1 MERLTQEEF
10 MKLSPKE
17 QFEYKIYWIDLGRAN
32 VKKCYKKYHKEVL
45 KPLGFVRDG
54 SKCAWHYDLGWAN
67 IQMELLPS
75 RSSTEIFVMVGI
87 NLLWHNLG
95 AYNFAYSQCGDTE
108 IKRVKYDPD
117 ILKIEE
123 MLNSE
128 MTEIIKNDI
137 LDFFLPMKDPIYA
150 FNKTLSMLVK
160 SNGYIHTMYK
170 QLHNLAIFIDDTG
183 ALVNSLLPKEEELEI
198 IEEYRAKG
206 ILTPEEAKAMR
217 KELVD
222 KINKNRSENMKLLSW
237 KDYIAE

>member
-54 SKCAWHYDLGWAN
+54 SKCAWHYDLGWSN

-75 RSSTEIFVMVGI
+75 KYDTNIFVEVGL
-87 NLLWHNLG
+87 NLLWHELG
-95 AYNFAYSQCGDTE
+95 TYDFIYSQNGDSE

-117 ILKIEE
+117 ILKVEE

-128 MTEIIKNDI
+128 MTEIIKNDV
-137 LDFFLPMKDPIYA
+137 LDFFLPMKNPVYV
-150 FNKTLSMLVK
+150 FNTTLPFLTKQHTYV
-160 SNGYIHTMYK
+160 HTMYK
-170 QLHNLAIFIDDTG
+170 QLYNLAIFIDETG
-183 ALVNSLLPKEEELEI
+183 TLANSLLPKEEELEI
-198 IEEYRAKG
+198 IEEFRAKG
-206 ILTPEEAKAMR
+206 IVSPEEAKAMR

-222 KINKNRSENMKLLSW
+222 KINKNRSENIKLLSW
-237 KDYIAE
+237 KDYVAE

>member
-32 VKKCYKKYHKEVL
+32 VKKCYRKYHKEVL
-45 KPLGFVRDG
+45 KPLGFTRAG
-54 SKCAWHYDLGWAN
+54 TTSTWYYDLGWSN

-75 RSSTEIFVMVGI
+75 RNDTHISVRVGLHLMWSERISTYDFTYMPYGS
-87 NLLWHNLG
+87 N
-95 AYNFAYSQCGDTE
+95 E

-123 MLNSE
+123 MLNTE
-128 MTEIIKNDI
+128 MTEIIKKDI
-137 LDFFLPMKDPIYA
+137 LDFFLPMKDPVYA
-150 FNKTLSMLVK
+150 FNASLPMLVK
-160 SNGYIHTMYK
+160 SNNFVHTMYK
-170 QLHNLAIFIDDTG
+170 DLYELAIFIDETG
-183 ALVNSLLPKEEELEI
+183 TLANSLLFKEELEI
-198 IEEYRAKG
+198 VDKYRAKG

-222 KINKNRSENMKLLSW
+222 KINKNRSENIKLLSW
-237 KDYIAE
+237 KDYVAE